1 MGLKWYQIFGWEII
15 AKVRRAF
22 TSRASC
28 SLNMKDVFNL
38 NSAGHQTYVRHKTEM
53 WEFEIV
59 AIVADLAAN
68 LMLVDI
74 F

>member
-1 MGLKWYQIFGWEII
+1 
-15 AKVRRAF
+15 
-22 TSRASC
+22 
-28 SLNMKDVFNL
+28 MKDVFNL
-38 NSAGHQTYVRHKTEM
+38 NSAGHQMYVRHKTEM

>member
-1 MGLKWYQIFGWEII
+1 M
-15 AKVRRAF
+15 
-22 TSRASC
+22 
-28 SLNMKDVFNL
+28 
-38 NSAGHQTYVRHKTEM
+38 YVWHKTEM